1 MLSRRER
8 IGLVTLLALCAGAA
22 LLVQLPESGSGIGY
36 PVGTSAVPAEDAPVV
51 FLDGLN
57 RSAGQVSV
65 TGRDLFGFASRPS
78 AGRQGTLQP
87 QPAAPAPPVK
97 PSRGTAGV
105 ATPQPIKR
113 TVKPAVAGPP
123 VANFRYL
130 GFLGPADRRIGVFE
144 AGGEL
149 LLARAG
155 EALQQDF
162 VVKGF
167 GHEEV
172 ELGYADAAFAGRS
185 QRLELDHASARWA
198 GRSKPR
204 QSRRR

>member
-1 MLSRRER
+1 MLM
-8 IGLVTLLALCAGAA
+8 ALGAGAA
-22 LLVQLPESGSGIGY
+22 LLVNVPESGPGNALGAGASRA
-36 PVGTSAVPAEDAPVV
+36 PWSEAPVV

-57 RSAGQVSV
+57 RSSGQVAANR
-65 TGRDLFGFASRPS
+65 RDLFGFASRP
-78 AGRQGTLQP
+78 ATPGGGTLQP
-87 QPAAPAPPVK
+87 QPAAPVAPVRPFGGK
-97 PSRGTAGV
+97 AAV
-105 ATPQPIKR
+105 ATPQPAR
-113 TVKPAVAGPP
+113 TNVAPVVAGPP

-155 EALQQDF
+155 ESLQKDF

-185 QRLELDHASARWA
+185 QRLELDHAGARWA
-198 GRSKPR
+198 GASKTR